1 MEESANEEVLLSQF
15 DLHPDLNDGLDS
27 MGFTRATPIQKLAIP
42 EILRGRDLV
51 ACAQTGTGKTG
62 AFLIPLLHRICNSS
76 HPGLKALIVVPT
88 RELAIQIDQNLQAMA
103 YFTQVA
109 GIAIYG
115 GGSGVSFE
123 QEKKALSGNADIVV
137 ATPGRLISHLNLGY
151 VQASSVEVLV
161 LDEADRMLDMGFL
174 EDITKIIKALP
185 QQRQTL
191 LFSATMP
198 PKIRELASKYLSR
211 PFEISLAV
219 SKPAEGVD
227 QKIYFVYEAQKT
239 PLLRHILSEHSFRS
253 MILFSSSKDKV
264 KQLGKD
270 LRQLN
275 IRVAVIHSDLDQDQ
289 RNEVM
294 TDFRA
299 RRIQLLIATDILS
312 RGIDIDAIGMVI
324 NYDVP
329 HDAEDYV
336 HRVGRTARAES
347 KGMAVTFVTPL
358 DFPRLARIQKLIERE
373 IPVGPVPVELG
384 PTPAPGEGASP
395 PKRKHGQRHGHGRSP
410 KSGAQGRNI
419 PKKD

>member
-1 MEESANEEVLLSQF
+1 METSSNEETLLSGF
-15 DLHPDLNDGLDS
+15 NLHPDLSEGLSS
-27 MGFTRATPIQKLAIP
+27 MGFTRATPIQKIAIP
-42 EILRGRDLV
+42 EIMAGRDMV

-62 AFLIPLLHRICNSS
+62 AFLIPLLHRICGATQ
-76 HPGLKALIVVPT
+76 PGLKALIIVPT

-103 YFTQVA
+103 YFTQVS
-109 GIAIYG
+109 GTAIYG

-123 QEKKALSGNADIVV
+123 QEKKALSGGADIVI

-151 VQASSVEVLV
+151 VQTRDVQVLV
-161 LDEADRMLDMGFL
+161 MDEADRMLDMGFL

-185 QQRQTL
+185 EKRQTL

-198 PKIRELASKYLSR
+198 PKIRELASKYLNH
-211 PFEISLAV
+211 PFEVSLAV

-227 QKIYFVYEAQKT
+227 QKVYFVFESQKT
-239 PLLRHILSEHSFRS
+239 PLLRHLLSMHTFQS

-270 LRQLN
+270 LRQLDV
-275 IRVAVIHSDLDQDQ
+275 RVAVIHSDLDQEQ

-299 RRIQLLIATDILS
+299 RRIQLLVATDILS
-312 RGIDIDAIGMVI
+312 RGIDIDSIGLVI

-347 KGMAVTFVTPL
+347 KGMAVTFVTPQDAQKL
-358 DFPRLARIQKLIERE
+358 SRIQRLIERE
-373 IPVGPVPVELG
+373 IPVGEVPSELG
-384 PTPAPGEGASP
+384 ATPTPEDLLSAA
-395 PKRKHGQRHGHGRSP
+395 RKKSGNRRGNGRSENRP
-410 KSGAQGRNI
+410 RHKKPSQG
-419 PKKD
+419 K

>member
-1 MEESANEEVLLSQF
+1 MEEAIKEEVLLSQF
-15 DLHPDLNDGLDS
+15 DLHPDLSEGLIS
-27 MGFTRATPIQKLAIP
+27 MGFSKATPIQRMAIP
-42 EILRGRDLV
+42 EILKGKDLV

-62 AFLIPLLHRICNSS
+62 AFLIPLLHRLSHSS
-76 HPGLKALIVVPT
+76 GSGLRALIVVPT

-103 YFTQVA
+103 YFTNIS
-109 GIAIYG
+109 GLAIYG

-123 QEKKALSGNADIVV
+123 QEKKALSGGADIVV

-151 VQASSVEVLV
+151 VQADSVEVLV

-174 EDITKIIKALP
+174 DDITKIIKYLP
-185 QQRQTL
+185 SKRQTL

-198 PKIRELASKYLSR
+198 PKIRELGAKYLHQ
-211 PFEISLAV
+211 PVEISLAV

-227 QKIYFVYEAQKT
+227 QRIFYVFENQKT
-239 PLLRHILSEHSFRS
+239 ALLKHILSVHSFQS
-253 MILFSSSKDKV
+253 MILFSSSKEKV

-275 IRVAVIHSDLDQDQ
+275 MVVGVIHSDLDQDQ

-294 TDFRA
+294 TAFRA
-299 RRIQLLIATDILS
+299 RRVQLLVATDILS
-312 RGIDIDAIGMVI
+312 RGIDIDSIGMVI

-347 KGMAVTFVTPL
+347 KGMAVTFVTPA
-358 DFPRLARIQKLIERE
+358 DFPKISRIQKLIERD
-373 IPVGPVPVELG
+373 IPVGEVPEALG
-384 PTPAPGEGASP
+384 ETPSPLTHAPAPRRK
-395 PKRKHGQRHGHGRSP
+395 PKFGKGKPRHGKPAHGRES
-410 KSGAQGRNI
+410 KN
-419 PKKD
+419 